1 MNEEYF
7 ALSTKQL
14 KDNVT
19 EFQEKVK
26 EGLQKKMEEKPDL
39 LCIPTYI
46 VPNKKINKARVLVL
60 DLGGTNY
67 RAAVVEFNNGKPT
80 IHPKD
85 GFSKNLSKE
94 MKREEPP
101 YTEKELFSEIA
112 NLIEGLDLKGVDF
125 IGYCFSYPANSE
137 LDGDAK
143 LLHWTKGVNIP
154 EMASQ
159 EEPVKKEGHQIGK
172 PLLDYLNANKEIKK
186 KTKFTKIRVINDT
199 VAALFSGLTDVKSQ
213 AHIGLIVGTG
223 TNMATFMTS
232 KSIPKLGKDF
242 DSKLELPIN
251 LESGNFRPKHL
262 TVVDEKVDRGSDNKG
277 RQRFEKAV
285 SGMYLGE
292 IMKYVF
298 SCYEFDEDFD
308 ARRLTY
314 IMNYPHMH
322 KDEYVEA
329 ARQIYVRSAKLVA
342 SSLAGL
348 ILELVGQNK
357 EKKITDV
364 RLTAEGS
371 LFWSQDRKGKNYKE
385 LVMEELYNML
395 EGFGQKNI
403 TVHVDKMENAN
414 LVGSA
419 IAALS
424 DTVKDLKGTAKKDK
438 KK

>member
-7 ALSTKQL
+7 KLDTGQL
-14 KDNVT
+14 KENVT
-19 EFQEKVK
+19 EFRERVK
-26 EGLQKKMEEKPDL
+26 EGLEKKMDEKPQL

-46 VPNKKINKARVLVL
+46 VPNKKIKNARVLVL

-67 RAAVVEFNNGKPT
+67 RAAVVEFTNGQPV

-94 MKREEPP
+94 MKRETPP
-101 YTEKELFSEIA
+101 YTEEELFGEIA
-112 NLIEGLDLKGVDF
+112 NLIEGLDLKGVDS
-125 IGYCFSYPANSE
+125 IGYCFSYPADSGT
-137 LDGDAK
+137 DGDAR

-154 EMASQ
+154 EML
-159 EEPVKKEGHQIGK
+159 GHQTGK

-232 KSIPKLGKDF
+232 KNIPKLGKDF
-242 DSKLELPIN
+242 DKNLELPVN
-251 LESGNFRPKHL
+251 LESGNFHPKYL
-262 TVVDEKVDRGSDNKG
+262 TVIDDKVDRGSDGKG

-298 SCYEFDEDFD
+298 SCYEFDDDFD

-322 KDEYVEA
+322 RDEYVQA

-348 ILELVGQNK
+348 ILELVEQST

-364 RLTAEGS
+364 RLIAEGS
-371 LFWSQDRKGKNYKE
+371 LFWSEDRKGKNYKD
-385 LVMEELYNML
+385 LVMSELYLLL
-395 EGFGQKNI
+395 EEFGQKNVA
-403 TVHVDKMENAN
+403 VHVDKADNAN
-414 LVGSA
+414 LIGSA

-424 DTVKDLKGTAKKDK
+424 DTVEDLKKEKK
-438 KK
+438 